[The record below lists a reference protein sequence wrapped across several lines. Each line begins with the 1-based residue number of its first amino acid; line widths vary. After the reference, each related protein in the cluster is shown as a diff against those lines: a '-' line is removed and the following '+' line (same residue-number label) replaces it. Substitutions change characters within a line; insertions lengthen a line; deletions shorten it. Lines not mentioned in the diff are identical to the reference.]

1 MAGKRSARFHDHL
14 PRRAHRLTIPSASTT
29 FRRPGCIPRSPA
41 PSTST
46 YQPSTF
52 NVNVSFLGLG
62 AIGAPMARHLAKP
75 PFALTVWNRTV
86 ERARTFA
93 AETGAQVAKSP
104 ADASRGADVVIT
116 CLPTSREV
124 ESLLDGDLGLLAG
137 LSVGGLMIDCTSG
150 DPATS
155 RRIAERVA
163 HRGIAFMDAPVSGG
177 VSGAQQG
184 TLTVMCGAEPA
195 TLERARPVLEAFG
208 KKIVLCGPV
217 GAGDAVKAVNQALL
231 GIHIWALSEGLV
243 ALSKAG
249 VSPSLALEVIN
260 ASSGRLNVSQNLFT
274 ERVITRAFPRTFKL
288 ALLEKDV
295 TIAAEFARENRVP
308 SPLTQSVADLLRVA
322 RQTLGEEADHVE
334 TVKLL
339 EQWAACEVRG

>member
-1 MAGKRSARFHDHL
+1 
-14 PRRAHRLTIPSASTT
+14 LTRTCGPTT
-29 FRRPGCIPRSPA
+29 FRRSLRPA
-41 PSTST
+41 VSLQAIVFEPHII
-46 YQPSTF
+46 
-52 NVNVSFLGLG
+52 VNVSFLGLG

-75 PFALTVWNRTV
+75 PFSLAVWNRTKA
-86 ERARTFA
+86 RADAFV
-93 AETGAQVAKSP
+93 AETGARVAVSP
-104 ADASRGADVVIT
+104 ADAARGANVVIT

-124 ESLLDGDLGLLAG
+124 EALLDGPDGVLAG
-137 LSVGGLMIDCTSG
+137 LAPQSLFIDCTSG
-150 DPATS
+150 DPASS
-155 RRIAERVA
+155 RRIAARLAERET
-163 HRGIAFMDAPVSGG
+163 AFMDAPVSGG

-184 TLTVMCGAEPA
+184 ALTVMCGADEA
-195 TLERARPVLEAFG
+195 TFERARPVIEAFG
-208 KKIVLCGPV
+208 KKIVRCGPV

-249 VSPSLALEVIN
+249 ISPRLALDVIN
-260 ASSGRLNVSQNLFT
+260 ASSGRSNVSQNLFT

-288 ALLEKDV
+288 ALMEKDV

-322 RQTLGEEADHVE
+322 RNVLGEEADHVE

-339 EQWAACEVRG
+339 EAWAACEVQG